1 MHRVASVCLAL
12 ALWIGSALPAAAAP
26 PPQVSFQRFGSA
38 ADFATGAFDQVEP
51 ASDALTLAA
60 DATSGSWTSPWV
72 DPGFSAVRL
81 IASWNADTPDD
92 SWVQIDL
99 QATTSD
105 GAPTPW
111 YVMGVWAFDDTAIQR
126 TSHTGQADA
135 EATVET
141 DTLVARDQPL
151 VAYRLRASLQ
161 RSAPDRASPS
171 LRMLG
176 AMASTTGRSRLDA
189 TSSPGLASG
198 VELAIPAYS
207 QEIHAGEYPRWAGGG
222 ETWCSPTSTEMVVE
236 YWGRGPSPD
245 ELAWVDPSIA
255 DPSVDFAARHT
266 YDAAYRGTGNW
277 PFNAAY
283 AAHYGLD
290 GFVTQLRSLNEAEQ
304 FLAAGI
310 PLIAS
315 IAVGPRQL
323 NGFLFDGGT
332 NGHLVV
338 IGGFTD
344 AGDPIVYD
352 PAATSDATV
361 RRVYDRGQFE
371 RAWLGGSGGIVYV
384 IHPASVPLPLHPA
397 DGTPSW

>member
-1 MHRVASVCLAL
+1 MHRAACVCLAL

-26 PPQVSFQRFGSA
+26 SPEVSFHRFGSA
-38 ADFATGAFDQVEP
+38 ADFASGTFDHVEP
-51 ASDALTLAA
+51 VGDALTLAA
-60 DATSGSWTSPWV
+60 DATGGTWTSPWV
-72 DPGFSAVRL
+72 DPGVPAVRL
-81 IASWNADTPDD
+81 VASWNADTPDD
-92 SWVQIDL
+92 SWIEVDL

-105 GAPTPW
+105 GTPTSW

-126 TSHTGQADA
+126 TSQDGQADA
-135 EATVET
+135 NATVET
-141 DTLVARDQPL
+141 DTLVSRDQPL

-161 RSAPDRASPS
+161 RSATDRASPS

-176 AMASTTGRSRLDA
+176 AMASTTRRTRLEA
-189 TSSPGLASG
+189 TSAPGLASG
-198 VELAIPAYS
+198 VELSIPAYS

-222 ETWCSPTSTEMVVE
+222 EVWCSPTSTEMVVE
-236 YWGRGPSPD
+236 YWGHGPSPD

-266 YDAAYRGTGNW
+266 YDAAYHGTGNW
-277 PFNAAY
+277 PFNTAY

-304 FLAAGI
+304 FIAAGI
-310 PLIAS
+310 PLVAS
-315 IAVGPRQL
+315 IAVGPHQL
-323 NGFLFDGGT
+323 AGFLFDGGT

-352 PAATSDATV
+352 PAATSDASV

-384 IHPASVPLPLHPA
+384 IHPASVPLPPHPGDSA
-397 DGTPSW
+397 ASW